1 MTLLDFAIDLA
12 ERGLIPDPGLRLAI
26 RAMLRNRLQQLPAA
40 ADAPAAEAA
49 FAARM
54 ADLPIA
60 VATADANRQHYE
72 VPAAFFALVLGPR
85 RKYSSCYYPAGA
97 ADLAAAEDAALAQTC
112 AHAALA
118 DGQDVLELG
127 CGWGSLTLWM
137 AERYPAS
144 RITAVSNSASQRL
157 HIEAAAAARG
167 FANVAPVTADMNTF
181 DPGRRFDRVVSVEM
195 FEHMSNW
202 DALLRR
208 VAGWLGPDGAAFI
221 HVFAHRRSPYRFET
235 AGAGNWMGR
244 YFFTGGIM
252 PSDNLINRF
261 ARDLRVAASWRWD
274 GTHYARTAEAW
285 LANLDRYRDRVVPI
299 LAEAYGRD
307 AARWLKRWR
316 MFFLAVAELFAFA
329 EGREWGVMHYRLERA

>member
-1 MTLLDFAIDLA
+1 MTLLDFGIDLA

-26 RAMLRNRLQQLPAA
+26 RAMLRNRLRQLPAA
-40 ADAPAAEAA
+40 ADALAAEAA

-54 ADLPIA
+54 SDFPIA
-60 VATADANRQHYE
+60 IATADANQQHYE

-85 RKYSSCYYPAGA
+85 RKYSSCYYPAGV
-97 ADLAAAEDAALAQTC
+97 ADLAAAEDAALSETC
-112 AHAALA
+112 VHADLV

-137 AERYPAS
+137 AERYPKS
-144 RITAVSNSASQRL
+144 RITAVSNSVSQRL

-167 FANVAPVTADMNTF
+167 FANVAVVTADMNTF

-208 VAGWLGPDGAAFI
+208 LAGWLETDGAAFI
-221 HVFAHRRSPYRFET
+221 HVFSHRHSPYRFET

-252 PSDNLINRF
+252 PSDNLLNRF
-261 ARDLRVAASWRWD
+261 AGVLRVAEAWRWD

-285 LANLDRYRDRVVPI
+285 LANLDRYRDRVLPI
-299 LAEAYGRD
+299 LAGTYGRD
-307 AARWLKRWR
+307 AARWLQRWR
-316 MFFLAVAELFAFA
+316 LFFLAVAELFAFA
-329 EGREWGVMHYRLERA
+329 DGGEWGVMHYRLVRA